1 MRNKNRIKKI
11 LKLIEEIWIK
21 NPDQRLGQL
30 LINIGIAKDDF
41 NTWQNEDNILE
52 KHLIKIKN
60 R

>member
-60 R
+60 G